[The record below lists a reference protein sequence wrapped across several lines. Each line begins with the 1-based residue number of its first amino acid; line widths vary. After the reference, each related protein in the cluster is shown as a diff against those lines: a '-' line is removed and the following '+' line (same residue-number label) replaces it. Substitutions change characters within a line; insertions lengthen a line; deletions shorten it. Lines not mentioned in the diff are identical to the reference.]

1 MPLYIYCE
9 QESYIYCISIYHRC
23 NKVQTRSYTLHSP
36 PHANDASILLL
47 RPFFASVDP
56 RPLIRVRIPL
66 RVRLRNDLR
75 LVDGELS
82 FLVRSVNLN

>member
-1 MPLYIYCE
+1 M
-9 QESYIYCISIYHRC
+9 YHRC
-23 NKVQTRSYTLHSP
+23 DKVQTRSHTLHSP
-36 PHANDASILLL
+36 PHANDASLLLL

-56 RPLIRVRIPL
+56 RPLIRVRSPL

-82 FLVRSVNLN
+82 FLVRCVNFN